1 MRKFTLP
8 AGTTNRHKWHKD
20 AAQAIGRVAAT
31 FNQVRQL
38 YGVAGVDETSSLV
51 SVFSYGVDDPKN
63 PEAVALYEALG
74 ERFGWQITR
83 ENAADVAEAFREA
96 LPAARAGI
104 PVEDNRR
111 TPAQDAERAEQRKAD
126 EAARQAAA
134 AEKAA
139 RVEALAAE
147 LRKQYPAALGP
158 DCGKSGHARAAA
170 NFKAILQARGL
181 RVSVKSDSFSM
192 GNSVTADIL
201 TPDLPPAERDELQA
215 LADRFS
221 YGTFD
226 PMTDCSGY
234 DHSDEGEAGGRER
247 PREVLPGRI
256 HAKRREPGRDPCVF
270 TGPPRGSRR
279 RLSGLQRRAPA
290 GRRILGPVGRDTR
303 GAGAGRAGP
312 GCRLFDREAPPYQTR
327 L

>member
-1 MRKFTLP
+1 MRKFQLP

-63 PEAVALYEALG
+63 PAAVALYEELG
-74 ERFGWQITR
+74 ERFSWQITR

-139 RVEALAAE
+139 PE
-147 LRKQYPAALGP
+147 
-158 DCGKSGHARAAA
+158 
-170 NFKAILQARGL
+170 
-181 RVSVKSDSFSM
+181 
-192 GNSVTADIL
+192 
-201 TPDLPPAERDELQA
+201 PPW
-215 LADRFS
+215 
-221 YGTFD
+221 
-226 PMTDCSGY
+226 
-234 DHSDEGEAGGRER
+234 R
-247 PREVLPGRI
+247 P
-256 HAKRREPGRDPCVF
+256 
-270 TGPPRGSRR
+270 PP
-279 RLSGLQRRAPA
+279 
-290 GRRILGPVGRDTR
+290 T
-303 GAGAGRAGP
+303 
-312 GCRLFDREAPPYQTR
+312 
-327 L
+327 